1 MVAVLVRVDHPHH
14 WTFSFQGKT
23 NIWWTSEKQIRDHD
37 CHLLWSGS
45 QCLKQFQILRICM
58 WTMAYHGYNLCG
70 WKLGHLEEL
79 IPSEFHSSQK
89 ESFWLRSRCETSEM
103 PWSVLDLIEN
113 FTRYSTTCSCA
124 PYCEVEL
131 LRPVAYIWPSEPSL
145 WFCTWGVLCEYSSE
159 FYIEVLIWGNKDL
172 NLFIQAADKI
182 LIKWNYVLSYVA
194 SPLRAWQKPQSEF
207 QGETSNSSCLLH
219 DIIPISSVWSWD
231 AHLNSIWSI

>member
-1 MVAVLVRVDHPHH
+1 MIVTFFEVEVSAWSNSKFCAYACERWHIMVIIIINYL
-14 WTFSFQGKT
+14 S
-23 NIWWTSEKQIRDHD
+23 
-37 CHLLWSGS
+37 
-45 QCLKQFQILRICM
+45 
-58 WTMAYHGYNLCG
+58 G

-172 NLFIQAADKI
+172 NLFIQAADRI
-182 LIKWNYVLSYVA
+182 LIKWNCG
-194 SPLRAWQKPQSEF
+194 KPPP
-207 QGETSNSSCLLH
+207 TSFFPMWLA
-219 DIIPISSVWSWD
+219 P
-231 AHLNSIWSI
+231 